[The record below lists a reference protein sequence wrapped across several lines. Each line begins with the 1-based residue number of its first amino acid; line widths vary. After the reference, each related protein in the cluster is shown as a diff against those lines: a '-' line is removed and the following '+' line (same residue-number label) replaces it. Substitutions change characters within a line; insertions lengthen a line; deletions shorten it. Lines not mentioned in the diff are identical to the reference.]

1 MAAPKVAV
9 VVGAGPGLGFAVA
22 RRFAA
27 GGFHV
32 ALMSRTAERVE
43 ALAQQIVKDGHQ
55 ATGVPVDVTDAH
67 SVRAAFASVR
77 DKLGDPSVLVYN
89 ANTSFPWPPPKF
101 MDITPERFEGSIA
114 AQATGAFYVAQE
126 VLPAMIA
133 NKSGT
138 ILLTGAT
145 ASLRGGASF
154 ATLAVGKFALRA
166 LGQSLAR
173 EFHPQG
179 IHVAHVIVDGQIR
192 SERYASPSRAPDSFL
207 DPDALAEQ
215 YWQLHVQDK
224 TVWTHELDV
233 RPYLEKF

>member
-1 MAAPKVAV
+1 
-9 VVGAGPGLGFAVA
+9 VA

-32 ALMSRTAERVE
+32 ALMSRSLERVE
-43 ALAQQIVKDGHQ
+43 ALAQQIVKEGNK
-55 ATGVPVDVTDAH
+55 ATAVPVDVTNAQA
-67 SVRAAFASVR
+67 VKTAFATVR
-77 DKLGDPSVLVYN
+77 EQLGDPAVLVYN

-114 AQATGAFYVAQE
+114 AQATGAFYAAQE

-133 NKSGT
+133 KQSGT

-179 IHVAHVIVDGQIR
+179 IHVAHILVDGQIK
-192 SERYASPSRAPDSFL
+192 SERFAGSNRAPDSFL

-215 YWQLHVQDK
+215 YWQLHNQDK
-224 TVWTHELDV
+224 TVWTQELDV
-233 RPYLEKF
+233 RPYVEKF

>member
-67 SVRAAFASVR
+67 S
-77 DKLGDPSVLVYN
+77 VYN